1 MTLNGQLTTIKDYS
15 KPAKNGRSI
24 KGLVFNYNCRIKI
37 VYEGR
42 GSKIYLMSKTTPVN
56 SENLAI
62 AN

>member
-1 MTLNGQLTTIKDYS
+1 MTINGQLTTIKDYS
-15 KPAKNGRSI
+15 KPAKNGKSI

-42 GSKIYLMSKTTPVN
+42 GSKIYLISKTTSVN
-56 SENLAI
+56 AESSAI